1 MSDTSDFL
9 KRVSKR
15 TGFKREFYIEKN
27 IPTEPSN
34 ILAIPFFGDFESL
47 FILSSLILKPFK
59 EKNYDKYIILCSWP
73 GMQSLFPC
81 VDEYWTIDDPSLL
94 SNISLGS
101 NGFFNNSNI
110 SAELTKSLSEV
121 LNIFTSRDIHKI
133 YNKGFT
139 SVFWQDFKEIK
150 RFLPEINSFSS
161 LQEDIK
167 RQFLKNEGRKIV
179 IYPSLKMNSW
189 QRGISVSLPIIKD
202 FWIYLVEKLIKNN
215 FDVVVY
221 QNYFTHDV
229 SKEFAD
235 RCVYLNFNEISKI
248 LSCIREAGLLL
259 DIHSGISRFAIAA
272 RCPYLA
278 VVERQIFVY
287 NKVYEVDDLCAKDLQ
302 KKYIFSFASQTT
314 TCSKEEWD
322 VTVLDNV
329 FNKLNSFLPEI
340 DYSKIPSTA
349 SSYDMVSHDNI
360 RNIVSKRL
368 GTHFIK
374 TSKNK

>member
-34 ILAIPFFGDFESL
+34 ILAIPFFGDFDSL
-47 FILSSLILKPFK
+47 FVLSSLILKPFK

-73 GMQSLFPC
+73 GMQSLFPY

-101 NGFFNNSNI
+101 NSFFNNSNI

-121 LNIFTSRDIHKI
+121 LNIFTTRDIQKI

-139 SVFWQDFKEIK
+139 SNFWQEFKEIK

-167 RQFLKNEGRKIV
+167 RQFLKNEGKKIV

-189 QRGISVSLPIIKD
+189 QRGSSVSLPIVKD
-202 FWIYLVEKLIKNN
+202 FWVYLVEKLIKNN

-278 VVERQIFVY
+278 VVERQLFVY

-340 DYSKIPSTA
+340 NYDKVPSTA
-349 SSYDMVSHDNI
+349 GSYDTLSRDSI

>member
-47 FILSSLILKPFK
+47 FVLSSLILKPFK

-73 GMQSLFPC
+73 GMQALFPC

-94 SNISLGS
+94 SNLSLGS

-110 SAELTKSLSEV
+110 SAELTKSLAEV
-121 LNIFTSRDIHKI
+121 LNIFTSRDIQKI

-150 RFLPEINSFSS
+150 RFFPEINSFSS
-161 LQEDIK
+161 LQEGIK
-167 RQFLKNEGRKIV
+167 RQFLKNEGKKIV

-189 QRGISVSLPIIKD
+189 QRGVSVSLPIIKD

-259 DIHSGISRFAIAA
+259 DIHSGISRFAMAA

-278 VVERQIFVY
+278 VVERQLFVY

-349 SSYDMVSHDNI
+349 SSYDIVSHDNI

-374 TSKNK
+374 TSKSK